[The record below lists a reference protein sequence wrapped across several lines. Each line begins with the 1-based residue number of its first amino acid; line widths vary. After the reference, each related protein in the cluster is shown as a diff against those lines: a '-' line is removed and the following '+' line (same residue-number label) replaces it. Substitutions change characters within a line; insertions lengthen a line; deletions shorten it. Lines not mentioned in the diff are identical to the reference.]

1 MQNTQCVNKG
11 ANINAVFSNIGSA
24 SFDSL
29 PMVVPTEQD
38 NDDIKFMATES
49 KQYLYIPYDKK
60 VLNKQKHENNHA
72 KAFEILNTRKALKL
86 DESKLKFKVKDRIES
101 IVGTRDMEFYN
112 DLAIYGYADFED
124 KMSENE
130 WLASSLAKEYL
141 DRI

>member
-60 VLNKQKHENNHA
+60 CLISKSMRT
-72 KAFEILNTRKALKL
+72 ITTKL
-86 DESKLKFKVKDRIES
+86 LRF
-101 IVGTRDMEFYN
+101 
-112 DLAIYGYADFED
+112 
-124 KMSENE
+124 
-130 WLASSLAKEYL
+130 
-141 DRI
+141 

>member
-1 MQNTQCVNKG
+1 M
-11 ANINAVFSNIGSA
+11 
-24 SFDSL
+24 
-29 PMVVPTEQD
+29 
-38 NDDIKFMATES
+38 
-49 KQYLYIPYDKK
+49 
-60 VLNKQKHENNHA
+60 LNKQKHENNHA

>member
-1 MQNTQCVNKG
+1 MLY
-11 ANINAVFSNIGSA
+11 FPNIGSA

-124 KMSENE
+124 KMSEDE